1 MVSDCLRSRFQTHL
15 CFIESSVNLPEIFSE
30 EVFPDWLSVDPNPLP
45 DLHQMW
51 RAAHKR
57 AASDTNTSTQPV
69 EPTLHTCTP
78 PHHQYDH
85 ILKSFRRAHKW
96 SLTSFSFPFSLFV
109 FLFFGE
115 ACMSRQKTKNKQTPQ
130 HVDVVHTLRSGPAL
144 QFGRE
149 RAVILHG

>member
-15 CFIESSVNLPEIFSE
+15 CFIESPVNLPEIFSE

-57 AASDTNTSTQPV
+57 TASDTNTSTQPV

-78 PHHQYDH
+78 PHHQYDQ
-85 ILKSFRRAHKW
+85 ILKSYRGAHKW

-109 FLFFGE
+109 CFWRGVYV
-115 ACMSRQKTKNKQTPQ
+115 SPKKPQKKPKTPQ

-144 QFGRE
+144 QFGRQ